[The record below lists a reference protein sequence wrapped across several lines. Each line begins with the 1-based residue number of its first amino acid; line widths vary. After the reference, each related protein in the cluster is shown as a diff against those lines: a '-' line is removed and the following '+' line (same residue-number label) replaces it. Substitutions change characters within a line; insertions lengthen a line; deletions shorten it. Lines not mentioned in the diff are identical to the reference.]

1 MEIGEGNEGPFAN
14 FLGFPVSRF
23 LGKQSAH
30 YTRYCVD
37 YVGNTNVPLGVVGYL
52 GKFTAI

>member
-52 GKFTAI
+52 GKFIAI